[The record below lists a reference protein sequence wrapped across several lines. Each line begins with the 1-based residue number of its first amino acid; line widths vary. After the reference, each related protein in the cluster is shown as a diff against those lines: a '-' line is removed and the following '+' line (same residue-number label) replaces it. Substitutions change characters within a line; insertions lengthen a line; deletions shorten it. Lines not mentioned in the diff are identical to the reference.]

1 MIPSALLLRLDC
13 TRAPCFMHA
22 SPLIPPAV
30 ALKLFWSE
38 YNHLNH
44 KAVRELYSSVRC
56 DNLSTS
62 AASSLCDWHGFTV
75 VDASSSRCPKAV
87 IYVFFLEFCPF
98 NLSSLM
104 KLTSYGGDAAVVFPT
119 PFSMAARL
127 GADILP
133 VSSLFFL
140 APCSSRSV
148 MLASDFGCHAPQIHS
163 LVWRASTFRVF
174 RRETAEYMFQR
185 RLETRSH

>member
-38 YNHLNH
+38 YNQLNH
-44 KAVRELYSSVRC
+44 KAARELYSSVRC
-56 DNLSTS
+56 DYLTAST
-62 AASSLCDWHGFTV
+62 ATSLCDWYGFTV

-98 NLSSLM
+98 NLSALM
-104 KLTSYGGDAAVVFPT
+104 KLPSYGGDAAAVFPT

-127 GADILP
+127 GADMLP
-133 VSSLFFL
+133 VSASFFL
-140 APCSSRSV
+140 APCFSHSV
-148 MLASDFGCHAPQIHS
+148 MHASDFGCHASQIDS
-163 LVWRASTFRVF
+163 LVWCAYTFRVF
-174 RRETAEYMFQR
+174 RRETAEHMLQR
-185 RLETRSH
+185 TLETRSH

>member
-1 MIPSALLLRLDC
+1 
-13 TRAPCFMHA
+13 MHA

-44 KAVRELYSSVRC
+44 KTARELYSSVRC
-56 DNLSTS
+56 DYLTASASTS
-62 AASSLCDWHGFTV
+62 FCDWYGFTV

-98 NLSSLM
+98 NLSALM
-104 KLTSYGGDAAVVFPT
+104 KSPSYGGDAAVVFPT
-119 PFSMAARL
+119 PYAMAARL

-140 APCSSRSV
+140 APCFSRSV
-148 MLASDFGCHAPQIHS
+148 MHASDFGCHASQIDS
-163 LVWRASTFRVF
+163 FVWRTNTFCVF